1 MRLTRYTDYAI
12 RVLMYLAA
20 QPDQFCAIS
29 KISADYGISHN
40 HLTKVVHD
48 LGRLG
53 FVQSLRGRNGGIQLA
68 RPASD
73 ITVGEVVRTM
83 EDDFTM
89 ADCANCVIAPG
100 CGLNPVLEE
109 ATTAFLAVIDRY
121 TLAEL
126 CRSGTGFMTLFPAF
140 NATRPTTKS

>member
-1 MRLTRYTDYAI
+1 MRLTRYTDYAL

-20 QPDQFCAIS
+20 QPNHFCAIS

-53 FVQSLRGRNGGIQLA
+53 FVQSMRGRNGGIQLA

-73 ITVGEVVRTM
+73 ITVGEVVRTT
-83 EDDFTM
+83 EDNFMM
-89 ADCANCVIAPG
+89 ADCTNCIIAPG
-100 CGLNPVLEE
+100 CGLNPVLQE
-109 ATTAFLAVIDRY
+109 ATNAFLAVIDRY

-126 CRSGTGFMTLFPAF
+126 CQSGTAFMTLFPEN
-140 NATRPTTKS
+140 NAARPAT

>member
-1 MRLTRYTDYAI
+1 MRLTRYTDYAL

-20 QPDQFCAIS
+20 QPEQFYAIS
-29 KISADYGISHN
+29 KLSADYGISHN

-73 ITVGEVVRTM
+73 ITVGEVVRKT
-83 EDDFTM
+83 EDNFMM
-89 ADCANCVIAPG
+89 ADCTNCVIVSG

-109 ATTAFLAVIDRY
+109 ATNAFLAVIDRY

-126 CRSGTGFMTLFPAF
+126 CQSGTGFMTLFPAL
-140 NATRPTTKS
+140 NATRPTT

>member
-1 MRLTRYTDYAI
+1 MRLTRYTDYAL

-68 RPASD
+68 RPASE
-73 ITVGEVVRTM
+73 ITVGAVVRMT
-83 EDDFTM
+83 EDNFKL
-89 ADCANCVIAPG
+89 ADCETCVIAPG

-109 ATTAFLAVIDRY
+109 AANAFLAVIDRY
-121 TLAEL
+121 TLSEL
-126 CRSGTGFMTLFPAF
+126 CRNGTRFMALFPDH
-140 NATRPTTKS
+140 NSTRPTS

>member
-1 MRLTRYTDYAI
+1 ML
-12 RVLMYLAA
+12 YLAA
-20 QPDQFCAIS
+20 QPDRFCAIS
-29 KISADYGISHN
+29 KISDDYGISHN

-73 ITVGEVVRTM
+73 ITVGEVVRKT
-83 EDDFTM
+83 EDNFMM
-89 ADCANCVIAPG
+89 ADCTNCVIVSG

-109 ATTAFLAVIDRY
+109 ATNAFLAVIDRY

-126 CRSGTGFMTLFPAF
+126 CQSGTGFMTLFPAL
-140 NATRPTTKS
+140 NATRPTT